1 MKDEKRESTRL
12 IEEKTLLAEKVAEL
26 QDSLRKKCSEYD
38 KAVVRFSLEVDQLK
52 SVSNEDLQ
60 DAKRESKEQARRSK
74 VLEAQLNK
82 VQENFERKELELSEI
97 MYKEKEKVN
106 EMVSNLVQKT
116 GKLQELLRSKEKEIQ
131 LKNEEMQGLRVKFE
145 DEMTLKIK
153 NVTKE
158 CREEYSDLILKITK
172 QIDQEKAK
180 SAELQESLKESLR
193 NNEALRS
200 EIEME
205 PKVKDGSKN
214 ENALDIHYPPP
225 PSLST
230 TVVPSTPE
238 SNQIECKI
246 DNTSYAIVTPVQVR
260 NAAQDMKDKVVTL
273 AKKLAS
279 ETCERMVLG
288 QKISRLNLSHS
299 KSIRRYK
306 EKLEKI
312 KAENEMLRKDNDK
325 LMNTSNI
332 SLNDLKDFSDIPGKT
347 EAISPTDGGINHSS
361 NTSKLGDVEE
371 SVVYT
376 SKGIVVQKL
385 DLTNS
390 EDFGYSDVYCP
401 DNSGMDISG
410 SMGEENIQMLNSVG
424 ENSKG
429 MSISGSLNTSA
440 VATSL
445 TADGGVAPNT
455 VTPPLPWAP
464 TSFTFTTGRGRY
476 IF

>member
-1 MKDEKRESTRL
+1 MKDEKRKSTRL
-12 IEEKTLLAEKVAEL
+12 IEEKTLDGKGSRI
-26 QDSLRKKCSEYD
+26 QDRLRKKCSEYD
-38 KAVVRFSLEVDQLK
+38 KAVVRFSLEMDQLK

-116 GKLQELLRSKEKEIQ
+116 GKLQEILRSKEKEIQ
-131 LKNEEMQGLRVKFE
+131 LKNEEMHGLRIKFE

-225 PSLST
+225 PSPST
-230 TVVPSTPE
+230 TGSPRHL
-238 SNQIECKI
+238 NQIK
-246 DNTSYAIVTPVQVR
+246 
-260 NAAQDMKDKVVTL
+260 
-273 AKKLAS
+273 
-279 ETCERMVLG
+279 
-288 QKISRLNLSHS
+288 
-299 KSIRRYK
+299 
-306 EKLEKI
+306 
-312 KAENEMLRKDNDK
+312 
-325 LMNTSNI
+325 
-332 SLNDLKDFSDIPGKT
+332 
-347 EAISPTDGGINHSS
+347 
-361 NTSKLGDVEE
+361 
-371 SVVYT
+371 
-376 SKGIVVQKL
+376 
-385 DLTNS
+385 
-390 EDFGYSDVYCP
+390 
-401 DNSGMDISG
+401 
-410 SMGEENIQMLNSVG
+410 
-424 ENSKG
+424 
-429 MSISGSLNTSA
+429 
-440 VATSL
+440 
-445 TADGGVAPNT
+445 
-455 VTPPLPWAP
+455 
-464 TSFTFTTGRGRY
+464 
-476 IF
+476 